1 MKCVC
6 CQEEVRTVDVE
17 TMCFG
22 CALVQQFAII
32 IEKQTDIA
40 DDEAIELACHL
51 ADMARN
57 LILEARSNH
66 EADDFFADVGIG
78 MVRASKDH

>member
-6 CQEEVRTVDVE
+6 CEEEVRAVDVDA
-17 TMCFG
+17 MCFG
-22 CALVQQFAII
+22 CTLVQQFAII
-32 IEKQTDIA
+32 IQKRTDVA
-40 DDEAIELACHL
+40 GDEAVDLASHL

-66 EADDFFADVGIG
+66 EVDDFFADVGIG
-78 MVRASKDH
+78 MVRAH